1 MSEITFARRQRR
13 PKVHKEP
20 SGQPIKAIAATAA
33 QDPLLRSLED
43 GTGTA
48 APPEAQPLAGRK
60 PLGQYNRRV
69 APSQKEKD
77 AAKRNHYIAEL
88 KAHFE
93 DVDSYELIEESP
105 QPLRQ
110 QQGKVVSTDGAPAD
124 DSKPLPPNL
133 SAAEAGVEMPGFSNS
148 PLQLPSPEQR
158 HTDSPAAVD
167 AGPAFPHQEQGSSPG
182 TMPADGSSTW
192 SKAADEKLI
201 CKQDLPIQISCA
213 NLGSQMPGHPEADHS
228 CQQPSQSASSSPL
241 SHDKAVSPLNI
252 IRTPGRR
259 SPDMGAHQQPS
270 YSLTLPSTAS
280 FKGTEDQS
288 PGKAPVSAAGEPGD
302 SSSMDLAQQ
311 SSNASSSAALWV
323 ADTPPSSMP
332 PSCMQRLQRSGST
345 LPHAKQAADSE
356 ADTTGSHGNS
366 SSTPVRLLAH
376 KQQADAAFTDL
387 NADTPPLRL
396 LMPEAHRPLQLT
408 SRVQQ
413 KALPSVGLCPTPLSI
428 QIPPSKQHEQ
438 MPETSQSEHASREG
452 SPAGGSSSEDGTSPG
467 DDVPTSSQ
475 QPSLDSQCE
484 TETTWQRQVSSAL
497 QAVHCLPTQAEPLEQ
512 SGSRP
517 QRPMSLGLS
526 RRSST
531 SLAHWQPL
539 AGPID
544 QRRTSKR
551 PQDISRGSVAKPQD
565 AVGQR
570 PLPLADQQPH
580 RAPDALSE
588 ATQLRAFGSGRAD
601 TLRAVSETPGYP
613 VMNQLPSAPQSSLDG
628 VDGRTCPGTSVL
640 RPAQSCRSSWVAN
653 TPEPASPMHAE
664 PAQPE
669 ANEAAAVLHRLSLD
683 QAEANTPLDQL
694 LQLCGQAG
702 ESGRLP
708 SMGCLLGRHL
718 NLKGA
723 KKLGEGT
730 YGEAFKAGGIVIK
743 IVPIEGACLVNGFAQ
758 TQAFQILAEASI
770 SLALSGLRPPG
781 GVMSSKAALNAT
793 LGFAETFG
801 CGLCHG
807 PYAPELISAWGR
819 WDDLHGSENDPVGS
833 LPSEQ
838 MYAAFLVADGGVD
851 LESFEIRSMEEARS
865 ILLQTVIA
873 LAVAEEALGF
883 EHRDLHW
890 GNLLIRRATT
900 ATRPARLRGV
910 DVICQTKGV
919 EVTLIDFTLSRLD
932 AAPDKIAFSDLS
944 TDPELFQ
951 GPKGDP
957 QAETYRRMQAATKG
971 KWQDFT
977 PATNCHWVH
986 YLAEILLTLKMPVKA
1001 SAKDKRSLRSF
1012 RKRALDSSS
1021 CQQLLWDSEFAGL
1034 WTTTS
1039 EVHEFAAS
1047 ARTNG
1052 LSLSFSS

>member
-1 MSEITFARRQRR
+1 MALELRLPLKLSHLQVR
-13 PKVHKEP
+13 
-20 SGQPIKAIAATAA
+20 GQEC
-33 QDPLLRSLED
+33 QE
-43 GTGTA
+43 
-48 APPEAQPLAGRK
+48 GRK

-110 QQGKVVSTDGAPAD
+110 QQGK
-124 DSKPLPPNL
+124 
-133 SAAEAGVEMPGFSNS
+133 
-148 PLQLPSPEQR
+148 
-158 HTDSPAAVD
+158 
-167 AGPAFPHQEQGSSPG
+167 
-182 TMPADGSSTW
+182 
-192 SKAADEKLI
+192 
-201 CKQDLPIQISCA
+201 
-213 NLGSQMPGHPEADHS
+213 
-228 CQQPSQSASSSPL
+228 
-241 SHDKAVSPLNI
+241 
-252 IRTPGRR
+252 
-259 SPDMGAHQQPS
+259 
-270 YSLTLPSTAS
+270 
-280 FKGTEDQS
+280 
-288 PGKAPVSAAGEPGD
+288 
-302 SSSMDLAQQ
+302 
-311 SSNASSSAALWV
+311 
-323 ADTPPSSMP
+323 
-332 PSCMQRLQRSGST
+332 
-345 LPHAKQAADSE
+345 
-356 ADTTGSHGNS
+356 
-366 SSTPVRLLAH
+366 
-376 KQQADAAFTDL
+376 
-387 NADTPPLRL
+387 
-396 LMPEAHRPLQLT
+396 
-408 SRVQQ
+408 
-413 KALPSVGLCPTPLSI
+413 
-428 QIPPSKQHEQ
+428 
-438 MPETSQSEHASREG
+438 
-452 SPAGGSSSEDGTSPG
+452 
-467 DDVPTSSQ
+467 
-475 QPSLDSQCE
+475 
-484 TETTWQRQVSSAL
+484 
-497 QAVHCLPTQAEPLEQ
+497 
-512 SGSRP
+512 
-517 QRPMSLGLS
+517 
-526 RRSST
+526 
-531 SLAHWQPL
+531 
-539 AGPID
+539 
-544 QRRTSKR
+544 
-551 PQDISRGSVAKPQD
+551 
-565 AVGQR
+565 
-570 PLPLADQQPH
+570 
-580 RAPDALSE
+580 
-588 ATQLRAFGSGRAD
+588 
-601 TLRAVSETPGYP
+601 
-613 VMNQLPSAPQSSLDG
+613 
-628 VDGRTCPGTSVL
+628 
-640 RPAQSCRSSWVAN
+640 
-653 TPEPASPMHAE
+653 
-664 PAQPE
+664 
-669 ANEAAAVLHRLSLD
+669 
-683 QAEANTPLDQL
+683 L

-1047 ARTNG
+1047 ARTNAALEPPVNAAAKPSKPKKRKQQATKTGPHDGKPQPVAAELSQGPAKKAKSVESRPAAHAEPAAANLQAEIDIEHPTAAAAANEAERLLRTVFVGNLPATIRPKTLKRIFSIYGHVESVRLRSQSLAEDSKLPTRVAVRAGHLDAAKGTAHAYMVFATVESAHAALAHNMQEVEG
-1052 LSLSFSS
+1052 LHVRVDRASERRASKKDDAGVFYHPGRTLFVGNLPFDANDEEVIRLFNSLQDRLALEKPPVTAVRVVREPRTGKGRGIAYVELAAKNAVSGALRLLQGNPLRGRELRLERVTTAGAPSTGTAGKPGFAKAAVERPKGAAVDAWQGVRTKGQFKRARPGFAVAKPAQSANGISPRRQARAEISKQKRSGKRPSIAARKATSKGHLVRPDKKKLTRKKEAKQQRKA